1 MRIDDCNGDDQL
13 GFGLN
18 GTFDPRN
25 YDSPPH
31 TPVTGGRLLGI
42 TSRPVGTDINTGPVA
57 TTSATMASSIASS
70 PTLEPTWHR
79 CCKDSHGLSRKP
91 LASSGK
97 ACHSKKDPTILD
109 LEW

>member
-1 MRIDDCNGDDQL
+1 M

-18 GTFDPRN
+18 GTCDPRN
-25 YDSPPH
+25 MIHLP
-31 TPVTGGRLLGI
+31 TPVTGGRLIGI

-97 ACHSKKDPTILD
+97 ACHSKKDPTILN